1 MNSFKYQGAKILND
15 PKKISIYQNNANK
28 SKFWKE
34 LKPKL
39 LSNYVA

>member
-1 MNSFKYQGAKILND
+1 MVGPLKVKILID
-15 PKKISIYQNNANK
+15 LKKINIYQNNVSK

-34 LKPKL
+34 LKSKL